1 MHIAISIPAAAEL
14 CGVGEPAIR
23 RAFREGR
30 IDPAFFWHVGRQQTA
45 VYLNLGSVVGCYGVD
60 EAAVQAN
67 INRYAANAP
76 VIQTPGR
83 REVGHPRLDA
93 ADDVPGRGEVMT
105 EPATATATDPVP
117 LAPFNPGEAFNA
129 APATTTTAVV
139 PVDVEA
145 LERLTDDERVDALC
159 KAWGQWRRLETVA
172 AWSFGRA
179 LRAIRPA
186 YPRNKWGAILD
197 RIGIEHSKARRLMR
211 LADVDNA
218 EIARYSTVSAA
229 IKSLGPVRPKDEPP
243 AEPAPASTPPPAST
257 EGRGKK
263 AVVANNGLSPA
274 AIVEEVAAE
283 DDSTPPPPVKSDPD
297 RGWKLYRET
306 LLDSNAKTRRI
317 QVLERRLRDVHNAVL
332 VAKPCACGSGA
343 VHDADVLV
351 DFFGTQRKGAA

>member
-1 MHIAISIPAAAEL
+1 M
-14 CGVGEPAIR
+14 
-23 RAFREGR
+23 
-30 IDPAFFWHVGRQQTA
+30 
-45 VYLNLGSVVGCYGVD
+45 
-60 EAAVQAN
+60 
-67 INRYAANAP
+67 
-76 VIQTPGR
+76 
-83 REVGHPRLDA
+83 
-93 ADDVPGRGEVMT
+93 
-105 EPATATATDPVP
+105 TATATDHVIVP
-117 LAPFNPGEAFNA
+117 PFNPDEAFNA